1 VAGTSFWEFP
11 NNQRLG
17 FLVYSLVFKSAWLAS
32 EEVPFKRTQ
41 PAKDDLP
48 KVKKLVNPDV
58 VDVYTS

>member
-1 VAGTSFWEFP
+1 
-11 NNQRLG
+11 
-17 FLVYSLVFKSAWLAS
+17 VFKSAWLAS